1 MVSLLISQTIVCL
14 DHPHLHSVFEGTR
27 AMRHRP
33 KTSRPKVSLTTKQKI
48 NNRWK
53 AKRKKIRKAKY
64 GI

>member
-1 MVSLLISQTIVCL
+1 
-14 DHPHLHSVFEGTR
+14 
-27 AMRHRP
+27 MRHRP